1 MVMRKQI
8 TELLTKGSI
17 WQKNVPKMVTSAI
30 DIVKIKKQNF
40 AINVSEIF
48 IQMLENICTLKW
60 GGTQASK
67 LERQADRRFEKSRV
81 FLGTKK
87 YIIHFIFWLLT

>member
-1 MVMRKQI
+1 
-8 TELLTKGSI
+8 
-17 WQKNVPKMVTSAI
+17 MVTIAI

-40 AINVSEIF
+40 AINVSEFF

-60 GGTQASK
+60 GGAQASK

-87 YIIHFIFWLLT
+87 YIIHFIFWLLN